1 MLSAL
6 EIYTW
11 NDFAAYLGCVAQ
23 VAAVVLPIA
32 AVLWFVGKFVGKI
45 IVKLLILG
53 LDTAYGCMV
62 ELKHNNNKRK
72 KGK

>member
-1 MLSAL
+1 MLDA
-6 EIYTW
+6 IGINTW
-11 NDFAAYLGCVAQ
+11 DEFVTYIGCVAQ

-32 AVLWFVGKFVGKI
+32 AILWFVGKI
-45 IVKLLILG
+45 IIKLLILG
-53 LDTAYGCMV
+53 LDTAYGCVV

>member
-1 MLSAL
+1 MIPAL

-11 NDFAAYLGCVAQ
+11 DDFTTYLGCVAQ

-32 AVLWFVGKFVGKI
+32 AVLWI
-45 IVKLLILG
+45 LIKLLILG
-53 LDTAYGCMV
+53 LYTAYGCMV

-72 KGK
+72 KGE

>member
-11 NDFAAYLGCVAQ
+11 NDFVTYLGCVAQ
-23 VAAVVLPIA
+23 VAAVVIPIA
-32 AVLWFVGKFVGKI
+32 VILWI
-45 IVKLLILG
+45 LIKLLILM
-53 LDTAYGCMV
+53 LDNAYGCMV

>member
-11 NDFAAYLGCVAQ
+11 NDFVTYLGCVAQ
-23 VAAVVLPIA
+23 VALVVLPIVA
-32 AVLWFVGKFVGKI
+32 ILWI
-45 IVKLLILG
+45 LIKLLILG
-53 LDTAYGCMV
+53 LDTAYGCVV

>member
-1 MLSAL
+1 MLPAL

-11 NDFAAYLGCVAQ
+11 DDFVAYLGCVAQ

-32 AVLWFVGKFVGKI
+32 AILWI
-45 IVKLLILG
+45 LIKLLILG

>member
-11 NDFAAYLGCVAQ
+11 NDFVTYLGCVTQ
-23 VAAVVLPIA
+23 VAVAVLPIA
-32 AVLWFVGKFVGKI
+32 AILWI
-45 IVKLLILG
+45 LIKLLVLG
-53 LDTAYGCMV
+53 LDNAYGCVV
-62 ELKHNNNKRK
+62 ELNHNNNKRK

>member
-1 MLSAL
+1 MLDA
-6 EIYTW
+6 IGINTW
-11 NDFAAYLGCVAQ
+11 DDFVTYLGCVAQ

-32 AVLWFVGKFVGKI
+32 AILWI
-45 IVKLLILG
+45 LIKLLILG

>member
-1 MLSAL
+1 MLDWL

-11 NDFAAYLGCVAQ
+11 GDFVTYLGCVSQ
-23 VAAVVLPIA
+23 VAAVILPVA
-32 AVLWFVGKFVGKI
+32 AILCI
-45 IVKLLILG
+45 LIKLLVLG
-53 LDTAYGCMV
+53 FDTAYGCMV

>member
-11 NDFAAYLGCVAQ
+11 NDFVTYLWCVAQ
-23 VAAVVLPIA
+23 VAVVVLPIA
-32 AVLWFVGKFVGKI
+32 AILWI
-45 IVKLLILG
+45 LIKLLVLG
-53 LDTAYGCMV
+53 LDTAYGCVV
-62 ELKHNNNKRK
+62 ESKHNNNKRK

>member
-1 MLSAL
+1 MLDWL

-11 NDFAAYLGCVAQ
+11 NDFFTYLGCVAQ
-23 VAAVVLPIA
+23 VASVVLPIA
-32 AVLWFVGKFVGKI
+32 AILWI
-45 IVKLLILG
+45 LIKLLILG
-53 LDTAYGCMV
+53 LDTAYGCVV

>member
-11 NDFAAYLGCVAQ
+11 NDFVTYLGCVAQ
-23 VAAVVLPIA
+23 VAVVVLPIA
-32 AVLWFVGKFVGKI
+32 AILWI
-45 IVKLLILG
+45 LIKLLILG
-53 LDTAYGCMV
+53 IDTAYGCMV
-62 ELKHNNNKRK
+62 ESKHNNNKRK

>member
-11 NDFAAYLGCVAQ
+11 NDFATYLGCVAQ

-32 AVLWFVGKFVGKI
+32 AILWI
-45 IVKLLILG
+45 LIKLLILG
-53 LDTAYGCMV
+53 LDRAYGCMV

>member
-1 MLSAL
+1 MIPAL

-11 NDFAAYLGCVAQ
+11 NDFVTYLGCAAQ
-23 VAAVVLPIA
+23 VAVVILPVAVVL
-32 AVLWFVGKFVGKI
+32 WFVGKI

-53 LDTAYGCMV
+53 IDTAYGCMV
-62 ELKHNNNKRK
+62 ESNHNNNKRK

>member
-11 NDFAAYLGCVAQ
+11 NDFVTYLGCAAQ
-23 VAAVVLPIA
+23 VAVVVLPLA
-32 AVLWFVGKFVGKI
+32 AILWI
-45 IVKLLILG
+45 LIKLLVLG
-53 LDTAYGCMV
+53 LDTAYGCVV

>member
-11 NDFAAYLGCVAQ
+11 DDFVTYLGCVAQ

-32 AVLWFVGKFVGKI
+32 AILWI
-45 IVKLLILG
+45 LIKLLILG
-53 LDTAYGCMV
+53 LDAAYGCMV
-62 ELKHNNNKRK
+62 ELRHNNNKRK

>member
-1 MLSAL
+1 MLPAL

-11 NDFAAYLGCVAQ
+11 DDFVTYLGCVAQ

-32 AVLWFVGKFVGKI
+32 AILWI
-45 IVKLLILG
+45 LIKLLILG
-53 LDTAYGCMV
+53 LDTAYGCVV

>member
-11 NDFAAYLGCVAQ
+11 NDFVTYLGCAAQ
-23 VAAVVLPIA
+23 VAVVVLPIA
-32 AVLWFVGKFVGKI
+32 AILWI
-45 IVKLLILG
+45 LIKLLVLG

>member
-1 MLSAL
+1 MLPAL

-11 NDFAAYLGCVAQ
+11 DDFVAYLGCVAQ
-23 VAAVVLPIA
+23 VSAVVLPIA
-32 AVLWFVGKFVGKI
+32 AILWI
-45 IVKLLILG
+45 LIKLLILG

>member
-11 NDFAAYLGCVAQ
+11 NDFVTYLGCAAQ
-23 VAAVVLPIA
+23 VAVVVLPIA
-32 AVLWFVGKFVGKI
+32 AILWI
-45 IVKLLILG
+45 LIKLFILG

-62 ELKHNNNKRK
+62 KSKHNNNKRK

>member
-1 MLSAL
+1 MLDWL

-11 NDFAAYLGCVAQ
+11 GEFAEYMGCVAQ

-32 AVLWFVGKFVGKI
+32 AILCI
-45 IVKLLILG
+45 LIKLLILW
-53 LDTAYGCMV
+53 LDTAYGCVV

>member
-1 MLSAL
+1 MLSSL

-11 NDFAAYLGCVAQ
+11 NDFVTYLGCAAQ
-23 VAAVVLPIA
+23 VAVVVLPIA
-32 AVLWFVGKFVGKI
+32 AILWI
-45 IVKLLILG
+45 LIKLLILG
-53 LDTAYGCMV
+53 LDNAYGCMV

>member
-11 NDFAAYLGCVAQ
+11 NDFVTYLGCMAQ
-23 VAAVVLPIA
+23 VAVVVLPIA
-32 AVLWFVGKFVGKI
+32 AILWI
-45 IVKLLILG
+45 LIKLLILG
-53 LDTAYGCMV
+53 IDTAYGCMV

>member
-1 MLSAL
+1 MIPAL

-11 NDFAAYLGCVAQ
+11 NDFATYLGCAAQ
-23 VAAVVLPIA
+23 VAAVVLPVA
-32 AVLWFVGKFVGKI
+32 AILWI
-45 IVKLLILG
+45 LIKLLILG
-53 LDTAYGCMV
+53 LDTAYGCVV

>member
-11 NDFAAYLGCVAQ
+11 NDFVTYLGCAVQ
-23 VAAVVLPIA
+23 VAVVVLPIA
-32 AVLWFVGKFVGKI
+32 AILWI
-45 IVKLLILG
+45 LIKLLILG
-53 LDTAYGCMV
+53 IDTAYGCVV

>member
-11 NDFAAYLGCVAQ
+11 NDFVTYLGCVAQ
-23 VAAVVLPIA
+23 VAAVVIPIA
-32 AVLWFVGKFVGKI
+32 AIMWILI
-45 IVKLLILG
+45 KLLILG
-53 LDTAYGCMV
+53 IDTAYGCMV

>member
-11 NDFAAYLGCVAQ
+11 NDFVTYLGCAAQ
-23 VAAVVLPIA
+23 VALVVLPIA
-32 AVLWFVGKFVGKI
+32 AILWI
-45 IVKLLILG
+45 LIKLLILG

-62 ELKHNNNKRK
+62 ELKHNDNKRK

>member
-11 NDFAAYLGCVAQ
+11 NDFVTYLGCVAQ

-32 AVLWFVGKFVGKI
+32 AILCI
-45 IVKLLILG
+45 LIKLLILG

-62 ELKHNNNKRK
+62 
-72 KGK
+72 

>member
-1 MLSAL
+1 MLPVL

-11 NDFAAYLGCVAQ
+11 DDFVTYLVCVAQ

-32 AVLWFVGKFVGKI
+32 AILWI
-45 IVKLLILG
+45 LIKLLILG

>member
-1 MLSAL
+1 MLDWL

-11 NDFAAYLGCVAQ
+11 NDFVTYLGCAAQ
-23 VAAVVLPIA
+23 VAVVVLPIA
-32 AVLWFVGKFVGKI
+32 VILWI
-45 IVKLLILG
+45 LIKLLVLG

>member
-1 MLSAL
+1 MLDWL

-11 NDFAAYLGCVAQ
+11 DDFVTYLGCVAQ

-32 AVLWFVGKFVGKI
+32 AILWI
-45 IVKLLILG
+45 LIKLLILG